1 MRSRHKKDRPYQ
13 IRKTGIKDENIDR
26 QILVLHKAMLDK
38 LCANPDLL
46 PGVLD
51 TLEKRKELGRLGH
64 GAYLTWYC
72 ALEQLT
78 DAPDKMYQALLEDSP
93 RMRKLRRQT
102 PLVGILNEQERQ
114 EALQAQALGQTTV
127 QVLLGQ

>member
-13 IRKTGIKDENIDR
+13 IKKTGIKDENIDR

-38 LCANPDLL
+38 LCAQPALL
-46 PGVLD
+46 ESVLL
-51 TLEKRKELGRLGH
+51 TLESRKEQGRLGH

-78 DAPDKMYQALLEDSP
+78 TSPEKMYQALLEDSS

-102 PLVGILNEQERQ
+102 PLVGLLTEQERQ
-114 EALQAQALGQTTV
+114 QALMADALGQTSIQT
-127 QVLLGQ
+127 LLG